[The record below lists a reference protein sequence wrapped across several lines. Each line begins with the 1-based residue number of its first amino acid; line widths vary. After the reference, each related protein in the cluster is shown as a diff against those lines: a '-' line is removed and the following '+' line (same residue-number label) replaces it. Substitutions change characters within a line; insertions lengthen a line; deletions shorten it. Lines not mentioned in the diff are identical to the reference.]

1 MQYVKIYFASRVP
14 LLRELPVNQRVVK
27 LEVRDRMLNNIVQ

>member
-14 LLRELPVNQRVVK
+14 LLRKLPVNQRIVK
-27 LEVRDRMLNNIVQ
+27 LEVRDRMLKNIVQ